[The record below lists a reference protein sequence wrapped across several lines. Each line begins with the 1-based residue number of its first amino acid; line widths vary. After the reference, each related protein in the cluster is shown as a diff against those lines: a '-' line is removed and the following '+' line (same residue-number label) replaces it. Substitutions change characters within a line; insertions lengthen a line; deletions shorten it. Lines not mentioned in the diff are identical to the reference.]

1 MPLQIVVYRKVIN
14 IILQAVLSGDLT
26 RLPHEVAVI
35 VDRTVV
41 IEHVEVIRT
50 VGTVVQKIAE
60 DIVQICPLYQFVFVT
75 ESVVKRLTAD
85 AGALQNVLHGM
96 LCSFFS
102 LHSSKSVSDRILW
115 IFIAMLHLI

>member
-41 IEHVEVIRT
+41 IERVEVIRS

-60 DIVQICPLYQFVFVT
+60 DIEP
-75 ESVVKRLTAD
+75 
-85 AGALQNVLHGM
+85 N
-96 LCSFFS
+96 
-102 LHSSKSVSDRILW
+102 
-115 IFIAMLHLI
+115 